1 MTNIKTNIELVG
13 GVAVGYDNKDRLVI
27 LDFDTNTF
35 RCGEETGPIHAG
47 ISYKKPAY
55 NTDYFTLCG
64 VVYELSL
71 DDVPGSYDIVKAVIE
86 LVGACTDSTFYRGFN
101 CMDYGTS
108 FKHSDYMVS
117 RIRDAYSKLETL
129 VDSYE
134 KVNLVAS
141 LLEKVGSYAPGYF
154 ASATCYFSFGALDS
168 VDDSALRKYNKSLK
182 NFLKHRKLASN
193 VLTRRLLQPIPATRD
208 NIFSAGGLDVVYV
221 LLMHMFDIYNN
232 KTYDMVRDITSETL
246 HFRDI
251 NYVA

>member
-13 GVAVGYDNKDRLVI
+13 GVAVGYDNKDRLVM
-27 LDFDTNTF
+27 LDLDKRTF
-35 RCGEETGPIHAG
+35 RCGLETGPIHAG

-64 VVYELSL
+64 VVSELAL

-101 CMDYGTS
+101 CMNYGTS
-108 FKHSDYMVS
+108 DKHRDYMVS
-117 RIRDAYSKLETL
+117 RIRAAYSKLETL
-129 VDSYE
+129 VTSYE
-134 KVNLVAS
+134 AVNLVAS

-154 ASATCYFSFGALDS
+154 AAASCYFIFGASEKLDS
-168 VDDSALRKYNKSLK
+168 NALHKYNKALK
-182 NFLKHRKLASN
+182 SFLKHRN
-193 VLTRRLLQPIPATRD
+193 IDRDVVTRRLLEPYSAGND
-208 NIFSAGGLDVVYV
+208 NIFSVGGLDVVYM
-221 LLMHMFDIYNN
+221 LLVHMFDVYDS

-251 NYVA
+251 KYVA